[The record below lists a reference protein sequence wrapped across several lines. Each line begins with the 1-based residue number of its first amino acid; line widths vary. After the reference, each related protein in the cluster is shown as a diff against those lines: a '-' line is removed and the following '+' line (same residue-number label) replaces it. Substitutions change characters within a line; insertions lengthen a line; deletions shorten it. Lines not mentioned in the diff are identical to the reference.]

1 MVKFKESYH
10 APGTNINGK
19 LLRVEPGARRP
30 RTRVATFSPSRGRE
44 RVLPGGFLS
53 LGAERSSQWERKPE
67 SNLSRFWRME
77 GFGLGWQQGD
87 ERRWKLF
94 RQTKTLSLPLSGSL
108 VERGQRSR
116 GNSCGQLGIAVKRP
130 RHQVE
135 SLCLQVGFQ
144 RRKQGSTDGLSSIL
158 IRRMWRG

>member
-19 LLRVEPGARRP
+19 LPREEPGAKRP
-30 RTRVATFSPSRGRE
+30 RTRVATFSASRGRE

-53 LGAERSSQWERKPE
+53 LGAERSSQCERKPE
-67 SNLSRFWRME
+67 SHLFRFWRME

-94 RQTKTLSLPLSGSL
+94 RQTKTLSLRSQGLWLSVGS
-108 VERGQRSR
+108 VREETPA
-116 GNSCGQLGIAVKRP
+116 GNSGLRSKDLVTRWNLF
-130 RHQVE
+130 VY
-135 SLCLQVGFQ
+135 SLAFNAENKDQRADCLP
-144 RRKQGSTDGLSSIL
+144 S
-158 IRRMWRG
+158 